1 VVNNADRKGG
11 HLLPLPDGHVYGVD
25 HGVCFAVEDK
35 LRTVLWQWR
44 GKTLPRE
51 AVNVLVRL
59 EREIERGG
67 LGRRL
72 RELLTQAVVE
82 ATWERVKRLVATG
95 VHPHPSEDWPA
106 IPWPPI

>member
-11 HLLPLPDGHVYGVD
+11 HLIPLPDGHVYGVD

-44 GKTLPRE
+44 GKPLSRE
-51 AVNVLVRL
+51 AITVLERL
-59 EREIERGG
+59 EAEIDHGR

-72 RELLTQAVVE
+72 HELLSPAEVE
-82 ATWERVKRLVATG
+82 ATLHRVRRLLHSK
-95 VHPHPSEDWPA
+95 VHPHPSDDWPA